1 MKLLLIIAV
10 LGLPVM
16 EIWGYFK
23 IGSMYGWWYF
33 FYILLMGFL
42 GWRMVKEEKA
52 QLLSNMMNFI
62 TLNHSPF
69 SMILGVAKNMIAG
82 GLFLF
87 PGIFTDIFAVCILLI
102 PMKQKNTSFNSDFF
116 SKMNEA
122 INPNNNKHQSKD
134 NNDIEGEFHREKND

>member
-33 FYILLMGFL
+33 FYILLMGYL

-52 QLLSNMMNFI
+52 QLLSNMMNI
-62 TLNHSPF
+62 MTSNSSPF

-87 PGIFTDIFAVCILLI
+87 PGIFTDIVAVCIMLI
-102 PMKQKNTSFNSDFF
+102 PMRQDNSSFNADLF

-122 INPNNNKHQSKD
+122 MNSNKNKQHDSNKK
-134 NNDIEGEFHREKND
+134 DIEGEFHREKDD